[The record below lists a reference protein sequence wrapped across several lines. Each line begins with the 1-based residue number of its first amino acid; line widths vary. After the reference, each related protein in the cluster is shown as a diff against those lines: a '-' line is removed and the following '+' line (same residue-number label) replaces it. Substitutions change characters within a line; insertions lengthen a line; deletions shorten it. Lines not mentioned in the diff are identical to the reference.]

1 MDFGNNYIGGTMSEG
16 YTCLFVFP
24 FGIEIMYFNSDIQI
38 SFTIWPFNFTIGVG
52 KNRTLFNG

>member
-24 FGIEIMYFNSDIQI
+24 FGIEVMYFSDFEI
-38 SFTIWPFNFTIGVG
+38 SFTFGLINFTIGIG
-52 KNRTLFNG
+52 KNRTLFID